1 MRKLGDYTFAAPDAD
16 GASRTFAH
24 PRVSGRYRIRIYD
37 EKGEL
42 PVVVCTEWGHAADD
56 PAPDEHASRLA
67 QHVWDAF
74 LSWATSVRWITHRP
88 DARDVRHEFGEVTF
102 RLVERAL
109 AIDRGDRR
117 SGVLH
122 RADVESILGQ
132 TLDEGYV

>member
-16 GASRTFAH
+16 DLSRTFAH
-24 PRVSGRYRIRIYD
+24 SRAHGRYRIRIYE

-42 PVVVCTEWGHAADD
+42 PVVVCTEWGHSADD

-74 LSWATSVRWITHRP
+74 LSWATSVRWITRRP
-88 DARDVRHEFGEVTF
+88 DAYDVGHEFGEVTF

-109 AIDRGDRR
+109 ALDRGNQ
-117 SGVLH
+117 GAELLH

-132 TLDEGYV
+132 TLDEG